1 MVQVKPDSPAARS
14 GLTAGDVVVEFGGRR
29 VTTVRD
35 VMDALGYEAGKTFE
49 IRVLRGPAET
59 TLRITSEATKP

>member
-1 MVQVKPDSPAARS
+1 M
-14 GLTAGDVVVEFGGRR
+14 VEFGGRR

>member
-1 MVQVKPDSPAARS
+1 MQVHPGSPAARS
-14 GLTAGDVVVEFGGRR
+14 GLRAGDVLVEFGGRR

-35 VMDALGYEAGKTFE
+35 VMDALGYEAGKTFD

-59 TLRITSEATKP
+59 TLRITSEAAQLF